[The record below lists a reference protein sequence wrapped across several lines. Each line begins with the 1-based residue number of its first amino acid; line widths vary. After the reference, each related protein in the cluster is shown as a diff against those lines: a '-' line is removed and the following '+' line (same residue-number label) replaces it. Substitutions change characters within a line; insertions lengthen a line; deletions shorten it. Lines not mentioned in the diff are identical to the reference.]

1 MTSKSCLRDR
11 KKAATRTAL
20 SDAAVS
26 LARAVGV
33 DAVTADAIAT
43 EAGVSTRTFH
53 NYFSSKEEAI
63 LYRFETEATVWRH
76 MLLARPADEPIWD
89 SLERLSVD
97 LVTDPARRLDETVAV
112 MALVEDSPALMAR
125 KVEMRGRVTRILGEA
140 IAERTGTDIDTDLYP
155 NLLQMAAGAACKAAI
170 ELWLRDTST
179 AADPGELVSQAFRQ
193 IRAGL
198 PQPNPATPTQS

>member
-33 DAVTADAIAT
+33 DAVTADAIAA

-63 LYRFETEATVWRH
+63 LYRFETEATVWMH
-76 MLLARPADEPIWD
+76 LLRARPADEPIWD

-198 PQPNPATPTQS
+198 PQPNPATPQS